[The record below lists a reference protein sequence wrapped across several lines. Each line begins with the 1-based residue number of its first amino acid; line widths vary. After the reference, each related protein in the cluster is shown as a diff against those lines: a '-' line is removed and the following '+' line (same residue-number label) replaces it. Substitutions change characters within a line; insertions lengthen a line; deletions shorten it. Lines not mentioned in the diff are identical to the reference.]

1 MKTFYTAYTK
11 SINGTTFYFVK
22 TYQTF
27 PEFKNVSPVLET
39 YGMHTN
45 FRKACKIAQIE
56 APEIQ
61 NELLKEIEDKAAACK
76 VIPLQTKETKIYKLK
91 RKHTIF
97 PSFLKLIGLG

>member
-11 SINGTTFYFVK
+11 SINGTTFYFIK

-45 FRKACKIAQIE
+45 FKKACKIAQVDD
-56 APEIQ
+56 PELQ
-61 NELLKEIEDKAAACK
+61 KQLLNEIENKAAACK
-76 VIPLQTKETKIYKLK
+76 VIPLQNATTKIYNLK
-91 RKHTIF
+91 RRHTIF